1 MNLEKILKGVIHLE
15 NKRWKI
21 LLIEDDKIIS
31 NEIKSHMNTWGFDV
45 KLVNDFTKIFD
56 EFIDYNPELVLM
68 DVTLPYYNGYYWT
81 ERIRK
86 VSKVPIIFISAAD
99 ENLNLIMAMN
109 LGADDYLTKP
119 FELEVLQAKINAIL
133 RRSYEYIDF
142 SKDLYYK
149 DVILK
154 RDLMILNYK
163 DRDIELTKNEFK
175 ILEILLEKPG
185 KIYSR
190 EDIMNKIWQSDVYIN
205 DNTLTVNILRLR
217 KKLEDNSLFGFIKT
231 KKGVGYYV

>member
-1 MNLEKILKGVIHLE
+1 ME
-15 NKRWKI
+15 NKAWKI
-21 LLIEDDKIIS
+21 FLIEDDKIIS
-31 NEIKSHMNTWGFDV
+31 KEIKSHMNAWGFNV
-45 KLVNDFTKIFD
+45 KIVDDFAKIFD
-56 EFIDYNPELVLM
+56 EFMEYSPDLVLM
-68 DVTLPYYNGYYWT
+68 DVTLPYFNGYYWT
-81 ERIRK
+81 EMIRK

-133 RRSYEYIDF
+133 RRSYEYVEF

-154 RDLMILNYK
+154 RDLMILDYK
-163 DRDIELTKNEFK
+163 DNEIELTKNEFK

-185 KIYSR
+185 RIYSR
-190 EDIMNKIWQSDVYIN
+190 EDIMNRIWQSDVYIN

-217 KKLEDNSLFGFIKT
+217 KKLEEVALYDFIKT